1 MREIGSDT
9 GSVDYIVESELVDV
23 RASLEQKRERLQSV
37 SKLRVS
43 NDKLTESKGVKNI
56 PGQYH
61 QRRRQ
66 QLERN
71 VSFNSVHLGLK
82 FVWRFHSSMAQ

>member
-37 SKLRVS
+37 SKPSFKIARV
-43 NDKLTESKGVKNI
+43 KSKRVKNI